1 MSESDNLEEAKAGLL
16 KDELVDYELDQEDIG
31 LLDLELA
38 DSPEEGFH
46 TAPPVLAIV
55 GRPNVGKS
63 ALVNRI
69 SGP

>member
-1 MSESDNLEEAKAGLL
+1 VSDSDNLEEAKAGLL
-16 KDELVDYELDQEDIG
+16 KDELVDYELDQDDIG

-55 GRPNVGKS
+55 GRPKCWQVRSGQQD
-63 ALVNRI
+63 